1 MLNLLTEIP
10 SEDEYLLITENS
22 NDLIAI
28 FDHEFKIVYRNHV
41 FNEKLGYN
49 SELLNDLGPMDLIH
63 PEDYNMSLSA
73 LRNTIFFGKG
83 KLEAR
88 IMHKKGHYI
97 WFEIRGRSFLDNDGK
112 KKGIMIAKDVNDR
125 KLAELRLK
133 NSLNSLKELYN

>member
-1 MLNLLTEIP
+1 VLNLLTEIP
-10 SEDEYLLITENS
+10 SEDEYKLITENS

-28 FDHEFKIVYRNHV
+28 FDHDFRIVYRNHI

-49 SELLNDLGPMDLIH
+49 SEILENLGPMDLIH
-63 PEDYNMSLSA
+63 PDDFNKSLTT

-83 KLEAR
+83 RLEAR
-88 IMHKKGHYI
+88 IMHKMGHYI
-97 WFEIRGRSFLDNDGK
+97 WFEIRGRSFVDKTGK

-133 NSLNSLKELYN
+133 NSLDSLKELYN

>member
-10 SEDEYLLITENS
+10 SEDEYKLITKNS
-22 NDLIAI
+22 NDLIAV
-28 FDHEFKIVYRNHV
+28 FNHKFKIIYRNQI
-41 FNEKLGYN
+41 FNEKLGY
-49 SELLNDLGPMDLIH
+49 SYELLEDLGPMDLIH
-63 PEDYNMSLSA
+63 PEDYHKSLDA

-88 IMHKKGHYI
+88 IMHKNGHYI
-97 WFEIRGRSFLDNDGK
+97 WFEIRGRSFLDKDGK

-133 NSLNSLKELYN
+133 NSLDSLKELYN